1 MKVKAQIAVATV
13 SGRAYFKIVNKLK
26 DMNLPF
32 LSLVPGEPIPPWIK
46 VVITTESEKQLI
58 SHPKVLAYNSELD
71 PSSIVGEALR
81 IIMSKE
87 IYEDLVIGVDP
98 GKTFGVAVIADGKTI
113 RREEGLSMEKTIDL
127 ILDELKRN
135 PSKNQ
140 TIRIGRGLPE
150 TAEEIARRLEA
161 ALPENILI
169 EMVDENGT
177 STLKSRGFKRKLS
190 DADSAIKIASKKG
203 EPRLRSV

>member
-1 MKVKAQIAVATV
+1 MKMRTQIAVATV

-26 DMNLPF
+26 DMDITF
-32 LSLVPGEPIPPWIK
+32 LSLIPGEPVPPWIK
-46 VVITTESEKQLI
+46 VVITTESEKKLI
-58 SHPKVLAYNSELD
+58 SHPKVLVYDAELD

-81 IIMSKE
+81 TIMSKE
-87 IYEDLVIGVDP
+87 IYEEMIVGVDP
-98 GKTFGVAVIADGKTI
+98 GKTFGVAVLADGKII
-113 RREEGLSMEKTIDL
+113 RREEGLSMEKAINL
-127 ILDELKRN
+127 ILDEFKNN

-140 TIRIGRGLPE
+140 IVRIGRGLPE

-161 ALPENILI
+161 AMPENILI

-177 STLKSRGFKRKLS
+177 STLKNKGFKRKLS
-190 DADSAIKIASKKG
+190 DADSAIRIASKKG

>member
-1 MKVKAQIAVATV
+1 MKMRTQIAVATV

-26 DMNLPF
+26 DMDITF
-32 LSLVPGEPIPPWIK
+32 LSLIPGETVPPWIK
-46 VVITTESEKQLI
+46 VVITTESEKKLI
-58 SHPKVLAYNSELD
+58 SHPRVLIYNAELD
-71 PSSIVGEALR
+71 PSSIVCEALR

-98 GKTFGVAVIADGKTI
+98 GKTFGVAVLADGKII
-113 RREEGLSMEKTIDL
+113 RREESLGMEKAIDL
-127 ILDELKRN
+127 ILDEIKKN

-140 TIRIGRGLPE
+140 IVRIGRGLRE
-150 TAEEIARRLEA
+150 TSEEIARRLEA
-161 ALPENILI
+161 VLPENIMI

-177 STLKSRGFKRKLS
+177 STLKDRGFKRKLS
-190 DADSAIKIASKKG
+190 DADSAIRIASKKG